1 MKFKQ
6 VVDYTTL
13 KPGDTYQEVEAILKG
28 AIEKNFEG
36 ICVRPCDIDLAV
48 KLCEGTNTIP
58 CTVLD
63 FPHGHGGLE
72 GKAALSEIYAKKGI
86 KEIDMVMNFAYA
98 RSGMWDEVKAE
109 IKAVVD
115 AAKPYGAIVK
125 VIFEIGYLTQEDLVK
140 ATEICV
146 EAGASYTK
154 TCTGFFEPVNE
165 EAVKTM
171 VAAADGRIKVK
182 VSGPGIS
189 DRETA
194 DRYIALGADKLG
206 LGYVFADKILGEYL
220 GDAEAANVEVDK
232 NAY

>member
-6 VVDYTTL
+6 IVDYTTL
-13 KPGDTYQEVEAILKG
+13 RPGDTYQEVEAILKG
-28 AIEKNFEG
+28 AIEKKYEG

-48 KLCEGTNTIP
+48 KLCEGTVTIP

-72 GKAALSEIYAKKGI
+72 GKAALAEIYAKKGA
-86 KEIDMVMNFAYA
+86 KEIDMVMNFGYA

-115 AAKPYGAIVK
+115 AAKPYGSIVK
-125 VIFEIGYLTQEDLVK
+125 VIFEIGYLTTEDLIK

-146 EAGASYTK
+146 EAGAAYTK
-154 TCTGFFEPVNE
+154 TCTGFYEPVNE

-171 VAAADGRIKVK
+171 VEAAAGRIKVK
-182 VSGPGIS
+182 VSGPGIT
-189 DRETA
+189 DKDTA
-194 DRYIALGADKLG
+194 DRYVEIGADKLG
-206 LGYVFADKILGEYL
+206 LGYLFADKILDEYL
-220 GDAEAANVEVDK
+220 GNEEGAKVELDPST
-232 NAY
+232 Y